1 MSDSLRQA
9 ADRIRERVEEQ
20 MKPGTVLIGITDPKV
35 AQYASYQEFGWVQRV
50 TPKQHGWLG
59 AHAGWDKAPKAGA
72 SLVLPPRPFMHS
84 TFLAK
89 SRRWIQIAVNAPRV
103 MGLYDTEKLL
113 ALVGAEAVSDI
124 QMTIKSGGNE
134 AMTFEERHPL
144 TMAIYAQRA
153 QGHRTDGAGG
163 ISVKKPLT
171 LTGRMV
177 GAVHFDIT
185 DKLPEED

>member
-9 ADRIRERVEEQ
+9 VDRIEEQ
-20 MKPGTVLIGITDPKV
+20 VRARMKPGAVLVGITDSQV
-35 AQYASYQEFGWVQRV
+35 ATYASYQEFGWVQRV
-50 TPKQHGWLG
+50 TPKQRGWLG
-59 AHAGWDKAPKAGA
+59 YHAGWDKAPKVGA
-72 SLVLPPRPFMHS
+72 SLVLKPRPFMHS

-89 SRRWIQIAVNAPRV
+89 NKRWMQIAKNTPRV
-103 MGLYDTEKLL
+103 MGIYDTEKLL

-124 QMTIKSGGNE
+124 QATIKAGGNE
-134 AMTFEERHPL
+134 VMTFEERHPL

-171 LTGRMV
+171 LSGRMT
-177 GAVHFDIT
+177 GSVHFEIVESI
-185 DKLPEED
+185 PEE